1 MRKISLFL
9 LLVSLFVF
17 FSSPLAAAPAN
28 KGVCEDLKAKGVTK
42 GLFGLCVAYCEA
54 GANSEQVLEN
64 YNRKKK
70 DGDPAMPCLEAQE
83 PVLGCAC
90 WNTLTRDE
98 IGVDQVPVGC
108 TLDPSGDFIAY
119 QSDTNFEYLAAAEGT
134 CTHFNIVTG
143 ANVSVQGL
151 EPEQEDQCRLEI
163 LDLAERDFSGFDC
176 LVPP

>member
-1 MRKISLFL
+1 MRKLSLFL
-9 LLVSLFVF
+9 VLISFIAF
-17 FSSPLAAAPAN
+17 FSSSLSAAPAN
-28 KGVCEDLKAKGVTK
+28 KGVCEDLKAKGITK

-54 GANSEQVLEN
+54 GANSESVLEN

-70 DGDPAMPCLEAQE
+70 DSDPAMPCLEAQE

-108 TLDPSGDFIAY
+108 TLDPSGDSIAY

-134 CTHFNIVTG
+134 CTHYNFATG
-143 ANVSVQGL
+143 AYVSMPGL
-151 EPEQEDQCRLEI
+151 EPDLELECREDI
-163 LDLAERDFSGFDC
+163 LVLVGDDFDGFDC
-176 LVPP
+176 FQ